1 MRKQCVIKLYISDY
15 EHRWKEGRMIGYNE
29 EKREKDIEKVYHS
42 VISGNISKSF
52 QQYYKD
58 MRTRIA
64 DVMAGK
70 YIASL
75 NDSEFL
81 QLLQDEKLISP
92 EQVQSLTRKYRDIE
106 HLLDEAYIQSNW
118 KTIASIQE
126 KTTEEEKEGIEGEV
140 K

>member
-1 MRKQCVIKLYISDY
+1 
-15 EHRWKEGRMIGYNE
+15 MIGYNE
-29 EKREKDIEKVYHS
+29 ETRECDIEKVYNA
-42 VISGNISKSF
+42 VISDKISKNYKP
-52 QQYYKD
+52 YYKD

>member
-1 MRKQCVIKLYISDY
+1 MRKLNEGKMVGYSEETRKAEIETIYKGVLSGKLPKYY
-15 EHRWKEGRMIGYNE
+15 EDM
-29 EKREKDIEKVYHS
+29 KVR
-42 VISGNISKSF
+42 VAKL
-52 QQYYKD
+52 
-58 MRTRIA
+58 
-64 DVMAGK
+64 MAGK

-81 QLLQDEKLISP
+81 QLLQDEKLVSP